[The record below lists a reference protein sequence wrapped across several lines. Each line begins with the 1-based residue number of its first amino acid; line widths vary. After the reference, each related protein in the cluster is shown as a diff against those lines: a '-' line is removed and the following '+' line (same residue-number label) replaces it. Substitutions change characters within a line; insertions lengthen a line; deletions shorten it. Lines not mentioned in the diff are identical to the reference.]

1 MLQKVMSM
9 TGLILKTPGTTT
21 VRQTV
26 RLLSSSGVVRK
37 ADNSLNIN
45 ESNSDTTGQSG
56 LGTRPDQ
63 RSLTRRDYRF
73 IFPEFLPDP
82 NMKFR
87 NTLREKLERKDMLA
101 RREKVE
107 IPEFYVGSIMA
118 VTVSDP
124 ASPHPNKQSRFVGL
138 CIDRGGTGLRAWFI
152 LRNVLEGMG
161 VEFMYQM
168 YNPSVAKVEV
178 LRLEKRLDEELYYLR
193 DAPLQYSTFPQDMEI
208 EILPEGSSVPVNNTV
223 VKLNPRP
230 WLRNWE
236 LLTEFFD
243 GLQVDE
249 SHFITPGKIRR
260 QERAYGE
267 GSIHWNQ
274 QTLQFDLMRDYR
286 NTVPM
291 ESQDQVWEEVGEKL
305 EERDKQMRKVA
316 AKRAFVRPV
325 KRL

>member
-1 MLQKVMSM
+1 L
-9 TGLILKTPGTTT
+9 TGLILKTPSTTT

-26 RLLSSSGVVRK
+26 RLLSSSGVIRK
-37 ADNSLNIN
+37 SDSSFNIDQS
-45 ESNSDTTGQSG
+45 ESDMAEQSSPG
-56 LGTRPDQ
+56 IRTDQ

-82 NMKFR
+82 NPKFR
-87 NTLREKLERKDMLA
+87 NTLREKLERKDMLV

-118 VTVSDP
+118 VTVSDS

-193 DAPLQYSTFPQDMEI
+193 DAPLEYSTFPQDMDL
-208 EILPEGSSVPVNNTV
+208 EILPEGSPVPVNDTV

-243 GLQVDE
+243 GLLLDE
-249 SHFITPGKIRR
+249 SHYLTPGKIRR

-267 GSIHWNQ
+267 GSLHWNQ

-286 NTVPM
+286 NTVPV
-291 ESQDQVWEEVGEKL
+291 ESQDQVWEEVGDKL